1 VLAVVVIAVAM
12 RSRPVRPV
20 VVRGTQPVR
29 PGIGLPDTSVAIV
42 ADPVTLARRYI
53 DQPLEGEVDRL
64 IAGLAQARD
73 TVVRVLPAAT
83 KRERAGTRPAG
94 VGA

>member
-1 VLAVVVIAVAM
+1 
-12 RSRPVRPV
+12 
-20 VVRGTQPVR
+20 
-29 PGIGLPDTSVAIV
+29 VAIV